1 MPHGCEYLNAGMAF
15 WYVIHLEPSRNC
27 HATELKRELCPS
39 FICILSTLEIRE
51 RESERDQNIFPYISP
66 GVFGSELLASVLSKV
81 SLLRSCELLPLIEPS
96 LSSREEE
103 P

>member
-1 MPHGCEYLNAGMAF
+1 MAF
-15 WYVIHLEPSRNC
+15 WYVIHFEPSRNC
-27 HATELKRELCPS
+27 HATELKSELCPS
-39 FICILSTLEIRE
+39 FICVLSTLEIRE
-51 RESERDQNIFPYISP
+51 RERERERERDQNIFSYISP

-81 SLLRSCELLPLIEPS
+81 SLLRSCELLPLVEPS